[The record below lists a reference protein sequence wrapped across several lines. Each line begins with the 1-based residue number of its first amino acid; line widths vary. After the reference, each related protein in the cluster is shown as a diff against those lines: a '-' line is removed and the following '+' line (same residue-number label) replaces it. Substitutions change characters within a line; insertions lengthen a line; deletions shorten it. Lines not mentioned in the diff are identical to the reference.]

1 MIVRMIVAGSRE
13 YNNYEELSEILKYNI
28 DRWTAQG
35 FNIEIV
41 SGCARGADSLGAK
54 YGEEHNI
61 KVKYMP
67 ADWDTYGKSAGYR
80 RNADMLNYAK
90 EEYAVVF
97 AFWNGTSKGTKNMID
112 IACKSN
118 VAVLV
123 TYFN

>member
-1 MIVRMIVAGSRE
+1 MS
-13 YNNYEELSEILKYNI
+13 
-28 DRWTAQG
+28 
-35 FNIEIV
+35 
-41 SGCARGADSLGAK
+41 
-54 YGEEHNI
+54 
-61 KVKYMP
+61 

-97 AFWNGTSKGTKNMID
+97 AFWNGTSKGTKNMIE
-112 IACKSN
+112 IACKGN